1 MLSRKRLTAAAVE
14 CAVSP
19 SQLLD
24 TECTVCF
31 VGKSEKK
38 MVSRDKFTSTVNT
51 CEERKHLET
60 LTGI

>member
-1 MLSRKRLTAAAVE
+1 MKERNEFDHSAASLLMLSRKRLTAAAVE

-38 MVSRDKFTSTVNT
+38 
-51 CEERKHLET
+51 
-60 LTGI
+60 